1 MSLYKHLITPRKNEA
16 IDTFRST
23 PSLSHRSRL
32 HKMTDIIFDSGN
44 VSNGEHNLVDVH
56 VGSRVRSRR
65 ISAGISE
72 QELRAALGL
81 TAEQLRAYESGATRI
96 GASLLYDV
104 SKLLECLPKV
114 FFEDMK

>member
-1 MSLYKHLITPRKNEA
+1 MPDVSFNNHGKRNL
-16 IDTFRST
+16 DTNIELN
-23 PSLSHRSRL
+23 P
-32 HKMTDIIFDSGN
+32 
-44 VSNGEHNLVDVH
+44 VDVH
-56 VGSRVRSRR
+56 VGSRVRLRR

-72 QELRAALGL
+72 EELRAALGV

-114 FFEDMK
+114 FFEDMKSIF

>member
-1 MSLYKHLITPRKNEA
+1 MPDLSFNSHPKRNL
-16 IDTFRST
+16 DTNIERN
-23 PSLSHRSRL
+23 P
-32 HKMTDIIFDSGN
+32 
-44 VSNGEHNLVDVH
+44 VDVH

-72 QELRAALGL
+72 EELRAALGV
-81 TAEQLRAYESGATRI
+81 TAEQMHAYESGATRI

-114 FFEDMK
+114 FFEDMKSIC